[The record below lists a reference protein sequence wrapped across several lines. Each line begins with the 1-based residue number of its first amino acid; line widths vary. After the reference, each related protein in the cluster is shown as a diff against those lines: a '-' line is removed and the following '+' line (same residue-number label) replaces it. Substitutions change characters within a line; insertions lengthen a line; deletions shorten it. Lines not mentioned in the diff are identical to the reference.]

1 MANVSHTR
9 GDIATHPDAQEMRD
23 RYARMLGG
31 RDVAL
36 VDGPVFLLGLYCAAS
51 PWIVHY
57 TTSQPALVA
66 HNLIVGI
73 AIGLLAL
80 GFTRAPERMYGL
92 SWAMCAM
99 GVWMIIAPW
108 IVGSS
113 PDAGVVWNN
122 IVIGALALILGWSA
136 PARRRRAPRSPRARP
151 QNRSGEPTR
160 RTDPETGPGRT
171 AKAGRS
177 ASAERPVACPAAT
190 VAAGAR
196 HLPRT
201 P

>member
-1 MANVSHTR
+1 MANVSPTR
-9 GDIATHPDAQEMRD
+9 GDITSHPDASEMRD

-57 TTSQPALVA
+57 TTSQPPLVT
-66 HNLIVGI
+66 HNLIMGI

-92 SWAMCAM
+92 SWAMCAL
-99 GVWMIIAPW
+99 GVWMIISPW
-108 IVGSS
+108 VVGDS

-122 IVIGALALILGWSA
+122 IIIGALAVILGLVCA
-136 PARRRRAPRSPRARP
+136 GTAAKASPRP
-151 QNRSGEPTR
+151 
-160 RTDPETGPGRT
+160 
-171 AKAGRS
+171 
-177 ASAERPVACPAAT
+177 
-190 VAAGAR
+190 
-196 HLPRT
+196 
-201 P
+201 

>member
-1 MANVSHTR
+1 MANLHR
-9 GDIATHPDAQEMRD
+9 GDMTTHPDVSEMRE

-57 TTSQPALVA
+57 TVSQPALMT
-66 HNLIVGI
+66 HNLIMGI

-99 GVWMIIAPW
+99 GIWLIIAPW
-108 IVGSS
+108 IVGSG
-113 PDAGVVWNN
+113 PDAGVIINN
-122 IVIGALALILGWSA
+122 IIIGALALVLGLVCAGTAMKS
-136 PARRRRAPRSPRARP
+136 SPRA
-151 QNRSGEPTR
+151 
-160 RTDPETGPGRT
+160 
-171 AKAGRS
+171 
-177 ASAERPVACPAAT
+177 
-190 VAAGAR
+190 
-196 HLPRT
+196 
-201 P
+201 

>member
-1 MANVSHTR
+1 MANVSHR
-9 GDIATHPDAQEMRD
+9 GDISSHPDAPEMRE

-51 PWIVHY
+51 PWILHY
-57 TTSQPALVA
+57 TTSQPALVT

-80 GFTRAPERMYGL
+80 GFTTAPDRMYGL

-108 IVGSS
+108 IVGRN
-113 PDAGVVWNN
+113 PDTGVVLNN
-122 IVIGALALILGWSA
+122 VIIGALAVILGLVCA
-136 PARRRRAPRSPRARP
+136 
-151 QNRSGEPTR
+151 G
-160 RTDPETGPGRT
+160 T
-171 AKAGRS
+171 AAK
-177 ASAERPVACPAAT
+177 
-190 VAAGAR
+190 
-196 HLPRT
+196 RT
-201 P
+201 PMP